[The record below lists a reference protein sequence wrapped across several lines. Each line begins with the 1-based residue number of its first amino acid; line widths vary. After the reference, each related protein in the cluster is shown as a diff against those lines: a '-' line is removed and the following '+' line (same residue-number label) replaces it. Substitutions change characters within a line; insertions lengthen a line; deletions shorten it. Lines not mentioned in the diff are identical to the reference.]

1 MTTTRN
7 PGNFRQLLKFCVAA
21 FLLAFAL
28 PLSAAD
34 QLVWQLGQKNN
45 LGTDFSPQYNAWE
58 YGNAPDIQKSPAMDH
73 TTHTY
78 RYTIE
83 KNGEIPRPQVVSGLA
98 TESEHTWM
106 HGDEIVSALEL
117 TWDEAVPGTRRIV
130 FDLIHWN
137 NREKGR
143 DGIELSLPDGGRKIL
158 NLPERPAKKD
168 EPFPLEAV
176 FPVKAGKNSLTLR
189 IVTNAKHYKFQFDR
203 IALYGTDAPADPL
216 PPVLNCRFDA
226 EDGIYHPDDRVTLN
240 FTAYNLPGGN
250 GDVNYSV
257 EDAFGKKVVEG
268 KAALT
273 NSVGSVALPA
283 TVRGYFKVDC
293 KLGSSSTY
301 AAYVVIE
308 PVQAEDL
315 PDSRFGCHALSADS
329 YRLRNWPENQETNM
343 RRAFLAGARWVRYH
357 SIHWFLR
364 EPEKGK
370 YDWAYFD
377 ERLALA
383 EKYKMNFLLTVLGT
397 PLWAST
403 SDNTKM
409 TCCGAYF
416 YQFYPPKNWQDW
428 ADFLGAVVSRYK
440 GRIKW
445 YELANEPGYSSAFWT
460 CGSPEA
466 YGMLLKTGYEAAK
479 KADPSCVILP
489 GAPLPPPNF
498 LEEAVKS
505 TGGKP
510 YFDVMSFHYAGN
522 DKRGSRLVK
531 EWRTALAQMGV
542 PDMPLVNTEEMSW
555 GRRGASALIPAS
567 RLVYVYVR
575 EAALGVAKTFAFDLF
590 RTGSSFDVSAFDI
603 EGRPLPLYAAHRTM
617 THRLEHAKF
626 VADLSTPDVEA
637 YLFDR
642 RGTAV
647 TVLWSDKKQR
657 FDLPVGTGSATRIDL
672 MDREFPAFVTGGKLA
687 LELSETPQFIEGGD
701 LELLTA
707 CGDVMKALP
716 REPVIKPGNTAQYHL
731 DLGGAATDL
740 KLDLPEKWNGS
751 LTPGLLRI
759 FVPAGTPE
767 GVYDAAVSATL
778 KGCRISVPVT
788 VEVSTGSRGANLIK
802 NGDFAQ
808 GCAYWFFPK
817 DKNQFDAVKD
827 AGLDGTY
834 AARTRGEVFFG
845 PASKGVKVRPGER
858 YLLLAEAKGTG
869 LIGGVYALTDQNGK
883 RVYPPSPG
891 IDCLVGK
898 LGQEW
903 KTFSEEICIT
913 QPDASMLSLSMIANY
928 GDKTDKEV
936 FFNRLAI
943 IRLTDRF
950 PRGKALWQ
958 GVCVRTAAEP
968 KDWNTIPAMT
978 VYRESEVVS
987 GEDVSWTGP
996 DDLSAACRMAM
1007 SDLVL
1012 YLDFK
1017 VKDDASHPPKAGQE
1031 DVWENDS
1038 IQFSFDPLLE
1048 GRDRTEIAIS
1058 QDASGKLRAYKLNGF
1073 WTPELPE
1080 NLTRHGEMPDV
1091 KAAVQPIPGGRE
1103 YRIAIPLRELYPLT
1117 AKTEEFGFSWLV
1129 NDNDGAGRKYIQW
1142 SSGIGPNKNS
1152 SLFGIVRCR
1161 KP

>member
-7 PGNFRQLLKFCVAA
+7 PGNLRQFLKLCAAA

-34 QLVWQLGQKNN
+34 QLVWQLGQKNDS
-45 LGTDFSPQYNAWE
+45 GTDFSPQYNAWE

-73 TTHTY
+73 ATHTY

-98 TESEHTWM
+98 TESEHAWM
-106 HGDEIVSALEL
+106 HGDEMVSGLEL
-117 TWDEAVPGTRRIV
+117 TWNEAAPGTRRIV

-137 NREKGR
+137 YGKDR
-143 DGIELSLPDGGRKIL
+143 DGLELSLPDGGRKIL
-158 NLPERPAKKD
+158 NPPEKTTG
-168 EPFPLEAV
+168 LEAV

-189 IVTNAKHYKFQFDR
+189 IVSNAKHYKFQFDR
-203 IALYGTDAPADPL
+203 IALYATDAPADQL

-226 EDGIYHPDDRVTLN
+226 EDGIYHPGDQVTLN
-240 FTAYNLPGGN
+240 FTAFNLSGGN
-250 GDVNYSV
+250 GEVNYSV
-257 EDAFGKKVVEG
+257 EDAFGQKVAAG
-268 KAALT
+268 KTALADST
-273 NSVGSVALPA
+273 GKVTLPA
-283 TVRGYFKVDC
+283 AARGYFKVDC
-293 KLGSSSTY
+293 KLGPATVT

-315 PDSRFGCHALSADS
+315 PDSRFGCHALDTDS
-329 YRLRNWPENQETNM
+329 YRLRNWPENQETDM

-357 SIHWFLR
+357 SMHWFLR

-383 EKYKMNFLLTVLGT
+383 EKYKMNVLLTVLGT
-397 PLWAST
+397 PRWAST

-409 TCCGAYF
+409 TSCGAYF
-416 YQFYPPKNWQDW
+416 YQFYPPKNWPDW

-505 TGGKP
+505 AGGKL

-522 DKRGSRLVK
+522 DRRGSKLVS
-531 EWRTALAQMGV
+531 EWRTALAQMGAA
-542 PDMPLVNTEEMSW
+542 DMPLVNTEEMSW
-555 GRRGASALIPAS
+555 RMPGAPAIDTAS
-567 RLVYVYVR
+567 RLVKVYVR

-590 RTGSSFDVSAFDI
+590 HTGSSFDASAFDI
-603 EGRPLPLYAAHRTM
+603 DGRPLPLYAAYRTM

-642 RGTAV
+642 QGSAV
-647 TVLWSDKKQR
+647 TVLWSDKKPR

-672 MDREFPAFVTGGKLA
+672 MDREFPASAIDGKLA
-687 LELSETPQFIEGGD
+687 LELSELPQFVEGGD

-707 CGDVMKALP
+707 CGKIMKALP
-716 REPVIKPGNTAQYHL
+716 HEPVVKPGDTVPYSL
-731 DLGGAATDL
+731 EIEKSGTGL
-740 KLDLPEKWNGS
+740 KLELPEKWNGS
-751 LTPGLLRI
+751 ITPNLLKL

-778 KGCRISVPVT
+778 KGCRITVPFT
-788 VEVSTGSRGANLIK
+788 VEVSTGNRGANLIK

-808 GCAYWFFPK
+808 SYAHWFFPTDK
-817 DKNQFDAVKD
+817 DKFDAVKGG
-827 AGLDGTY
+827 GLDGSD
-834 AARTRGEVFFG
+834 AVRTRGEVFFG
-845 PASKGVKVRPGER
+845 PAGGKIKVRHGER

-869 LIGGVYALTDQNGK
+869 LIGGVYSLSDKNGK
-883 RVYPPSPG
+883 QVYPPSPG

-898 LGQEW
+898 LGPEW
-903 KTFSEEICIT
+903 KTFSEEICVT
-913 QPDASMLSLSMIANY
+913 QPDAAILSLSMIANY
-928 GDKTDKEV
+928 GDKTGKEA
-936 FFNRLAI
+936 FFNRIAV

-950 PRGKALWQ
+950 PRSKALWQ
-958 GVCVRTAAEP
+958 GVCVRAAAEP
-968 KDWNTIPAMT
+968 KDWNAIPPMT
-978 VYRESEVVS
+978 VDRESEVVS
-987 GEDVSWTGP
+987 GKDVSWSGP

-1007 SDLVL
+1007 DARFL

-1017 VKDDASHPPKAGQE
+1017 VKDDVSCPPKAGQE

-1038 IQFSFDPLLE
+1038 LQFSFDPLLE

-1058 QDASGKLRAYKLNGF
+1058 QDASGTLRAYKLNGF

-1091 KAAVQPIPGGRE
+1091 KVTVQPIPGGRE

-1117 AKTEEFGFSWLV
+1117 AKTGEFGFSWLV

-1142 SSGIGPNKNS
+1142 SSGIGPDKNS